1 MFPGTSKGGGQA
13 FIYPDVCKTPAPPA
27 PFIPVPYPL
36 DAPPLG
42 AKKSSRTK
50 LNRKGV
56 AVMTKMARSSGDEAA
71 STQGG
76 ALVSRL
82 QVMGFSKDGARLMV
96 QGKPVVMSADVK
108 LLHGFLSGLRTD
120 NSSP

>member
-1 MFPGTSKGGGQA
+1 MFPATKKSKEDA
-13 FIYPDVCKTPAPPA
+13 FFLYPDVCKTPAPPA

-42 AKKSSRTK
+42 ARKSSKTK

-56 AVMTKMARSSGDEAA
+56 AVMKKMARSSGDEAG
-71 STQGG
+71 TLGG
-76 ALVSRL
+76 ALVGRL
-82 QVMGFSKDGARLMV
+82 QTLGFSKGGAKLMV
-96 QGKPVVMSADVK
+96 QGKPVVMGADVK
-108 LLHGFLSGLRTD
+108 LLHGFLSGSRTD